1 MAWIE
6 TKEGEVIN
14 LNDAYSMRIVVDD
27 IGKAVKIMAAVPYSN
42 QTLAVLR
49 YAEDDQKY
57 TVAINGTELYTTPE
71 LIHRAMKE
79 VLLCI
84 AGLAG
89 SQSVFRQKDIDNMI
103 YRELA

>member
-1 MAWIE
+1 MGRWKKINA
-6 TKEGEVIN
+6 EVPKYKMVTFVR
-14 LNDAYSMRIVVDD
+14 DAD
-27 IGKAVKIMAAVPYSN
+27 

-57 TVAINGTELYTTPE
+57 TVAINGTELYTTPK